1 MTDPW
6 LSISIVISAMVTS
19 FAIMVTVL
27 LFKRPSTKQVHYPHW
42 NLPENLPPTECPIV
56 INLGAAY
63 DWDIAYGERIDHV
76 ARRGDDMNYRL
87 STGEVITGQ
96 FLWTYP

>member
-6 LSISIVISAMVTS
+6 LSISILISAMVTS
-19 FAIMVTVL
+19 FAAMVIVVL
-27 LFKRPSTKQVHYPHW
+27 FRQPKLKQVHYPHW

-56 INLGAAY
+56 IKRNGTVMR
-63 DWDIAYGERIDHV
+63 GERIDHV